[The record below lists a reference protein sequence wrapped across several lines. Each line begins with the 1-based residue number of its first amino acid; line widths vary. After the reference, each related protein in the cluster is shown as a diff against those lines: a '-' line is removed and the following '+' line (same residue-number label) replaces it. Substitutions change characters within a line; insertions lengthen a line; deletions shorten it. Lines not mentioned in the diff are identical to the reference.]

1 MLSKRGRNMSWYS
14 KEIRKYK
21 EEQEEQKKR
30 DEWSIFN
37 GRVFYDVFI
46 IAISRVWKDRTLRM
60 KKDPE
65 DFVEAVTKEMSNLF
79 SNPGDYAAIRMEET
93 GIEVEVV

>member
-1 MLSKRGRNMSWYS
+1 MSWTTQVHKRLS
-14 KEIRKYK
+14 
-21 EEQEEQKKR
+21 EEKKR
-30 DEWSIFN
+30 KEQIIQN
-37 GRVFYDVFI
+37 GEAFYDVFI
-46 IAISRVWKDRTLRM
+46 IAICRVWKDRLLRM